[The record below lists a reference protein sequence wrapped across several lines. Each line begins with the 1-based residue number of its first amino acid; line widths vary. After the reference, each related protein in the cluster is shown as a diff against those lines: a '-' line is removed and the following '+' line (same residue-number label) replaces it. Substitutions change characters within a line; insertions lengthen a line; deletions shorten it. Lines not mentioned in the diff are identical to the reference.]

1 MFDLNN
7 PSAGKQIHLALDK
20 KEITWEEHQEMK
32 KEWVA
37 NMKKIRDARE
47 TLVENEIR
55 IVTHKKK

>member
-7 PSAGKQIHLALDK
+7 PSAGKQLKLALDK
-20 KEITWEEHQEMK
+20 KEITWEEYQEMK
-32 KEWVA
+32 KEYVA

-55 IVTHKKK
+55 IVTYKKK

>member
-7 PSAGKQIHLALDK
+7 PSTGKQIDLALDK

-47 TLVENEIR
+47 TLVEND
-55 IVTHKKK
+55 

>member
-7 PSAGKQIHLALDK
+7 PSAGKQIDLALDK
-20 KEITWEEHQEMK
+20 KEITWEKHQEMK